1 MKYSVRIEA
10 AKSVFLQAM
19 NARWLTLL
27 AVAGLALTLS
37 GQALA
42 KPPEEEAID
51 RAEKAAERA
60 AKASERAA
68 EAAERAAERDMKDSR
83 DRDNRAADKDGGHD
97 SDRQTSDGD
106 KVELASLDPS
116 DSSNETIK
124 SQPATSSSGGS
135 TSEDGDSNQS
145 GSTESSSGSDD
156 AGEEW
161 LSGSDSGTSGGSGG
175 DDSSGSTSGSN
186 ESGDSGSDGSSGSSG
201 GSGDSVSDD
210 SSGSNS
216 GSNESGDDDDDS
228 DDDNNKGS
236 GHDQKFGI
244 IPVENDEAGNPYREG
259 ELVVMSDDAG
269 LVSRAQSLG
278 FGIIEQRPL
287 ESIGA
292 VVARLRRPEGVTSNQ
307 ALELLRTSEPA
318 SASGYNYLYRA
329 TGKVPVD
336 QQQDVPAPLS
346 PVKHERNKTTSIGL
360 IDGFSADTIGA
371 WKVERLVDKPA
382 MAGHGDA
389 VAGIVLRD
397 LANAYSAEPDR
408 LILLD
413 VMRGQTG
420 KGAADVA
427 ALVFAFDRLVTA
439 RVGVVNLSLAGPD
452 HPALQRAVSQS
463 LKSGMVVV
471 AAVGNE
477 GPAAPPAFPA
487 AYDGV
492 IGVSA
497 VDSSGKPY
505 LYSGRGAHVDIAAL
519 GFEVSPTAKGGEL
532 VGTSYAAPHVTAMI
546 AGEQKRRKGGSLDS
560 LLAEF
565 AEDAGAPG
573 RDPIYGLG
581 ILALDKPARLAQAAQ
596 SSNH

>member
-1 MKYSVRIEA
+1 MKS
-10 AKSVFLQAM
+10 
-19 NARWLTLL
+19 RWLTLL
-27 AVAGLALTLS
+27 AALGFALALS
-37 GQALA
+37 GPALA

-60 AKASERAA
+60 AKASERAT
-68 EAAERAAERDMKDSR
+68 EAAERASEREKKDSR
-83 DRDNRAADKDGGHD
+83 EKDTRDSGKVSGNDGD
-97 SDRQTSDGD
+97 SDSDS
-106 KVELASLDPS
+106 KVEQVSLKLG
-116 DSSNETIK
+116 DSS
-124 SQPATSSSGGS
+124 PS
-135 TSEDGDSNQS
+135 TTTADSDDGDSNTS
-145 GSTESSSGSDD
+145 GSTES
-156 AGEEW
+156 
-161 LSGSDSGTSGGSGG
+161 GSG
-175 DDSSGSTSGSN
+175 
-186 ESGDSGSDGSSGSSG
+186 SGDSGGSSGGGSGSDELLSGSNSGSSG
-201 GSGDSVSDD
+201 GSGDSGGDN
-210 SSGSNS
+210 SGSNS
-216 GSNESGDDDDDS
+216 GSGSSGGGSDDDDDG
-228 DDDNNKGS
+228 DDDNIKGN
-236 GHDQKFGI
+236 GRDQSFGI
-244 IPVENDEAGNPYREG
+244 IPVENDESGNPFREG

-269 LVSRAQSLG
+269 LISRAQSLG

-307 ALELLRTSEPA
+307 ALELLRTREPT
-318 SASGYNYLYRA
+318 SAAGYNYLYRA
-329 TGKVPVD
+329 TGKVPAAPD
-336 QQQDVPAPLS
+336 DRQQATAASTQAPA
-346 PVKHERNKTTSIGL
+346 HEKNRTTSIGV
-360 IDGFSADTIGA
+360 IDGFAADAING
-371 WKVERLVDKPA
+371 WKVERLVGTPA

-408 LILLD
+408 LLLLD
-413 VMRGQTG
+413 VMRGEAG

-439 RVGVVNLSLAGPD
+439 HVGIVNLSLAGPD

-463 LKSGMVVV
+463 QKSGMIVV
-471 AAVGNE
+471 AAVGND

-492 IGVSA
+492 VGVSA

-505 LYSGRGAHVDIAAL
+505 IYSGRGPHVDIAAL

-546 AGEQKRRKGGSLDS
+546 AGEQKHHSGRSIDS
-560 LLAEF
+560 LLTEF

-581 ILALDKPARLAQAAQ
+581 ILTLDKPARLAQAAQ
-596 SSNH
+596 RSNN

>member
-1 MKYSVRIEA
+1 MKS
-10 AKSVFLQAM
+10 
-19 NARWLTLL
+19 RWLILL
-27 AVAGLALTLS
+27 AALGFALALS

-68 EAAERAAERDMKDSR
+68 EAAERASEREKKDSR
-83 DRDNRAADKDGGHD
+83 DKDIRDSGKVSGND
-97 SDRQTSDGD
+97 SDNDSDN
-106 KVELASLDPS
+106 KVELASLKPS
-116 DSSNETIK
+116 DGTPTN
-124 SQPATSSSGGS
+124 ATADS
-135 TSEDGDSNQS
+135 DDADSNTS
-145 GSTESSSGSDD
+145 GSTESGSGSGDSGGSSGGSSGSD
-156 AGEEW
+156 EL
-161 LSGSDSGTSGGSGG
+161 LSGS
-175 DDSSGSTSGSN
+175 N
-186 ESGDSGSDGSSGSSG
+186 SGSSG
-201 GSGDSVSDD
+201 GSGDD

-216 GSNESGDDDDDS
+216 GSGGSGSGDDDDD
-228 DDDNNKGS
+228 DDDGDDGNSKGS
-236 GHDQKFGI
+236 GRDQKFGI
-244 IPVENDEAGNPYREG
+244 IPVENDESGNPFREG

-307 ALELLRTSEPA
+307 ALELLRTREPT
-318 SASGYNYLYRA
+318 SAAGYNYLYRA
-329 TGKVPVD
+329 TGKVPAVPD
-336 QQQDVPAPLS
+336 DRQQATPAPTEA
-346 PVKHERNKTTSIGL
+346 PAHEKNRTTSIGV
-360 IDGFSADTIGA
+360 IDGFAADAING
-371 WKVERLVDKPA
+371 WKVERLIGTPA

-408 LILLD
+408 LLLLD
-413 VMRGQTG
+413 VMRGEAG

-427 ALVFAFDRLVTA
+427 ALVVAFDRLVTSH
-439 RVGVVNLSLAGPD
+439 VGIVNLSLAGPD

-463 LKSGMVVV
+463 QKSGMIVV
-471 AAVGNE
+471 AAVGND

-492 IGVSA
+492 VGVSA

-505 LYSGRGAHVDIAAL
+505 IYSGRGPHVDIAAL

-546 AGEQKRRKGGSLDS
+546 AGEQKHHSGRSIDS
-560 LLAEF
+560 LLTEF
-565 AEDAGAPG
+565 AEDAGVPG
-573 RDPIYGLG
+573 RDPVYGLG
-581 ILALDKPARLAQAAQ
+581 ILTLDKPARLAQAAQ
-596 SSNH
+596 RSNN

>member
-1 MKYSVRIEA
+1 MKS
-10 AKSVFLQAM
+10 
-19 NARWLTLL
+19 RWLTLL
-27 AVAGLALTLS
+27 AVTGLALTLS

-42 KPPEEEAID
+42 KPPEEEAFD

-60 AKASERAA
+60 AKASERAS
-68 EAAERAAERDMKDSR
+68 EAAERAAERDQKDSR
-83 DRDNRAADKDGGHD
+83 DRNSRDSEKTGGKDVSSNK
-97 SDRQTSDGD
+97 SDD
-106 KVELASLDPS
+106 KVELASLKSS
-116 DSSNETIK
+116 DSS
-124 SQPATSSSGGS
+124 PAKTSGDGEITLADSTPS
-135 TSEDGDSNQS
+135 TSTPS
-145 GSTESSSGSDD
+145 GSTLGGSGDD
-156 AGEEW
+156 SLSGDGDDSEH
-161 LSGSDSGTSGGSGG
+161 LSGSDGDNG
-175 DDSSGSTSGSN
+175 DDDN
-186 ESGDSGSDGSSGSSG
+186 GDDNQ
-201 GSGDSVSDD
+201 
-210 SSGSNS
+210 GSNS
-216 GSNESGDDDDDS
+216 GSGGSGDDDDDDDG
-228 DDDNNKGS
+228 DDDNSKGN
-236 GHDQKFGI
+236 GRDQKFGI

-307 ALELLRTSEPA
+307 ALELLRTNEPA

-329 TGKVPVD
+329 TGKVLED
-336 QQQDVPAPLS
+336 EQQAPPAPAPAPS
-346 PVKHERNKTTSIGL
+346 RPAHQKIRTTSIGV
-360 IDGFSADTIGA
+360 IDGFAADAIDG
-371 WKVERLVDKPA
+371 WNVERLVDKPA
-382 MAGHGDA
+382 MTGHGDA
-389 VAGIVLRD
+389 VTAILLRD
-397 LANAYSAEPDR
+397 LANAYGAKPDR
-408 LILLD
+408 LMLLD
-413 VMRGQTG
+413 VMRGKTG

-439 RVGVVNLSLAGPD
+439 HVDIANLSLAGPD

-463 LKSGMVVV
+463 LKSGMIVV

-492 IGVSA
+492 VGVSA

-546 AGEQKRRKGGSLDS
+546 AGEQKRHSGRSIDS
-560 LLAEF
+560 LLTEF

-573 RDPIYGLG
+573 RDPVYGLG
-581 ILALDKPARLAQAAQ
+581 ILTLDKPARLALAAQ
-596 SSNH
+596 RNSN

>member
-10 AKSVFLQAM
+10 AKGVFLQAM

-83 DRDNRAADKDGGHD
+83 DRDNRAADKDGGND

-116 DSSNETIK
+116 ESSTETTK
-124 SQPATSSSGGS
+124 SQPATSSSGES
-135 TSEDGDSNQS
+135 TSEDGDSNQY

-161 LSGSDSGTSGGSGG
+161 LSGSNSGTSGGSGG

-186 ESGDSGSDGSSGSSG
+186 ESGESGSDGSSGSSG
-201 GSGDSVSDD
+201 GSGD
-210 SSGSNS
+210 
-216 GSNESGDDDDDS
+216 SGDDDDDS

-287 ESIGA
+287 KSIGA

-329 TGKVPVD
+329 TGKVPAD
-336 QQQDVPAPLS
+336 QQQDVPAP
-346 PVKHERNKTTSIGL
+346 PPAVKHERNKTTSIGL
-360 IDGFSADTIGA
+360 IDGFSADIIGG

-397 LANAYSAEPDR
+397 LANAYSAEPER

-413 VMRGQTG
+413 VIRGQTG

-463 LKSGMVVV
+463 LKSGIVVV

-477 GPAAPPAFPA
+477 GPAAAPAFPA

-546 AGEQKRRKGGSLDS
+546 AGEQKHRKGKSLDS
-560 LLAEF
+560 LLTEF

>member
-1 MKYSVRIEA
+1 MKS
-10 AKSVFLQAM
+10 
-19 NARWLTLL
+19 RWLTLL
-27 AVAGLALTLS
+27 AVTGLALTLS

-42 KPPEEEAID
+42 KPPEEEAFD

-60 AKASERAA
+60 AKASERAS
-68 EAAERAAERDMKDSR
+68 EAAERAAERDQKDSR
-83 DRDNRAADKDGGHD
+83 DRNSRDSEKTGGKDVSSNK
-97 SDRQTSDGD
+97 SDD
-106 KVELASLDPS
+106 KVELASLKSS
-116 DSSNETIK
+116 DSS
-124 SQPATSSSGGS
+124 PAKTSGDGEITLADSTPS
-135 TSEDGDSNQS
+135 TSTPS
-145 GSTESSSGSDD
+145 GSTLGGSGDD
-156 AGEEW
+156 SLSGDGDDSEH
-161 LSGSDSGTSGGSGG
+161 LSGSDGDNG
-175 DDSSGSTSGSN
+175 DDDN
-186 ESGDSGSDGSSGSSG
+186 GDDNQ
-201 GSGDSVSDD
+201 
-210 SSGSNS
+210 GSNS
-216 GSNESGDDDDDS
+216 GSGGSGDDDDDDDG
-228 DDDNNKGS
+228 DDDNSKGN
-236 GHDQKFGI
+236 GRDQKFGI

-307 ALELLRTSEPA
+307 ALELLRTNEPA

-329 TGKVPVD
+329 TGKVLED
-336 QQQDVPAPLS
+336 EQQAPPAPAPAS
-346 PVKHERNKTTSIGL
+346 SRPAHQKIRTTSIGV
-360 IDGFSADTIGA
+360 IDGFAADAIDG
-371 WKVERLVDKPA
+371 WNVERLVDKPA
-382 MAGHGDA
+382 MTGHGDA
-389 VAGIVLRD
+389 VTAILLRD
-397 LANAYSAEPDR
+397 LANAYGAKPDR
-408 LILLD
+408 LMLLD
-413 VMRGQTG
+413 VMRGKTG

-439 RVGVVNLSLAGPD
+439 HVDIANLSLAGPD

-463 LKSGMVVV
+463 LKSGMIVV

-492 IGVSA
+492 VGVSA

-546 AGEQKRRKGGSLDS
+546 AGEQKRHSGRSIDS
-560 LLAEF
+560 LLTEF

-573 RDPIYGLG
+573 RDPVYGLG
-581 ILALDKPARLAQAAQ
+581 ILTLDKPARLALAAQ
-596 SSNH
+596 RNSN

>member
-10 AKSVFLQAM
+10 VKSVFLQAM
-19 NARWLTLL
+19 NSRWLTLL

-68 EAAERAAERDMKDSR
+68 EVAERAAERDASDRDKKDSR
-83 DRDNRAADKDGGHD
+83 DNRDSAKASDEDSSRTD
-97 SDRQTSDGD
+97 SDS
-106 KVELASLDPS
+106 KVELASLEPS
-116 DSSNETIK
+116 DGSSTTTTDK
-124 SQPATSSSGGS
+124 SSTSSGSGDDQ
-135 TSEDGDSNQS
+135 DGNSS
-145 GSTESSSGSDD
+145 GSTESGSGSDD
-156 AGEEW
+156 SDGGEEW
-161 LSGSDSGTSGGSGG
+161 LSGSDSGSSGGSG
-175 DDSSGSTSGSN
+175 D
-186 ESGDSGSDGSSGSSG
+186 DGSSGSSG
-201 GSGDSVSDD
+201 GSGDDND
-210 SSGSNS
+210 NSGSNS
-216 GSNESGDDDDDS
+216 GSGSSGSGDDDDDDS
-228 DDDNNKGS
+228 DDDDNKGN
-236 GHDQKFGI
+236 GRDQKFGI

-278 FGIIEQRPL
+278 FGVIEQRPL

-307 ALELLRTSEPA
+307 ALELLRTREPA

-329 TGKVPVD
+329 TGKPPVEPEG
-336 QQQDVPAPLS
+336 QQQVNPAPTPAS
-346 PVKHERNKTTSIGL
+346 STPAHRREKNKTMSVGV
-360 IDGFSADTIGA
+360 IDGFSAETIDG

-382 MAGHGDA
+382 RAGHGDA
-389 VAGIVLRD
+389 VAGILLRD

-408 LILLD
+408 LVLLD

-463 LKSGMVVV
+463 LKSGMIVV

-505 LYSGRGAHVDIAAL
+505 LYSGRGPHVDIAAL
-519 GFEVSPTAKGGEL
+519 GFEVSPSAKGGEL

-546 AGEQKRRKGGSLDS
+546 AGEQKRHTGKSIDS
-560 LLAEF
+560 LLTEF

-596 SSNH
+596 SSNN

>member
-1 MKYSVRIEA
+1 MKS
-10 AKSVFLQAM
+10 
-19 NARWLTLL
+19 RWLTLL

-68 EAAERAAERDMKDSR
+68 EVAERAADRDKKDSR
-83 DRDNRAADKDGGHD
+83 DNRDSAKASDKDSSRTD
-97 SDRQTSDGD
+97 SDS
-106 KVELASLDPS
+106 KVELASLEPS
-116 DSSNETIK
+116 DSSPTTTTDK
-124 SQPATSSSGGS
+124 SSTSSGSGDDQ
-135 TSEDGDSNQS
+135 DGNSS
-145 GSTESSSGSDD
+145 GSTESGSGSDD
-156 AGEEW
+156 NSDGDEEW
-161 LSGSDSGTSGGSGG
+161 LSGSNSGSSGGSG
-175 DDSSGSTSGSN
+175 D
-186 ESGDSGSDGSSGSSG
+186 DGSSGSSG
-201 GSGDSVSDD
+201 GSGDDND
-210 SSGSNS
+210 NSGSNS
-216 GSNESGDDDDDS
+216 GSGSSGSGDDDDDDS
-228 DDDNNKGS
+228 DDDDKGN
-236 GHDQKFGI
+236 GREQKFGI

-278 FGIIEQRPL
+278 FGVIEQRPL

-307 ALELLRTSEPA
+307 ALELLRTREPA
-318 SASGYNYLYRA
+318 SASGYNYLYSA
-329 TGKVPVD
+329 TGKPPVEPEG
-336 QQQDVPAPLS
+336 QQQVTPAPTPAS
-346 PVKHERNKTTSIGL
+346 STPAHRREKNKTMSVGV
-360 IDGFSADTIGA
+360 IDGFSAETIDG
-371 WKVERLVDKPA
+371 WKVERLIDKPA
-382 MAGHGDA
+382 LAGHGDA
-389 VAGIVLRD
+389 VAGILLRD

-408 LILLD
+408 LVLLD

-439 RVGVVNLSLAGPD
+439 RVGIVNLSLAGPD

-463 LKSGMVVV
+463 LKSGMIVV

-497 VDSSGKPY
+497 VDSNGKPY
-505 LYSGRGAHVDIAAL
+505 LYSGRGSHVDIAAL
-519 GFEVSPTAKGGEL
+519 GFEVSPIAKGGEL

-546 AGEQKRRKGGSLDS
+546 AGEQKRHTGRSIDS
-560 LLAEF
+560 LLTEF

-573 RDPIYGLG
+573 RDPVYGLG

-596 SSNH
+596 SSNN

>member
-1 MKYSVRIEA
+1 MKYSVRIGA
-10 AKSVFLQAM
+10 VKSVFLQSM
-19 NARWLTLL
+19 KSRWLTLL
-27 AVAGLALTLS
+27 AALGFALALS
-37 GQALA
+37 GPALA

-60 AKASERAA
+60 AKASERAT
-68 EAAERAAERDMKDSR
+68 EAAERASEREKKDSR
-83 DRDNRAADKDGGHD
+83 DKDIRDSGKVSSND
-97 SDRQTSDGD
+97 SDS
-106 KVELASLDPS
+106 KVEQVSLKS
-116 DSSNETIK
+116 GDSS
-124 SQPATSSSGGS
+124 PS
-135 TSEDGDSNQS
+135 TTTADSDDGDSNTS
-145 GSTESSSGSDD
+145 GSTESGSGSSGSSGSD
-156 AGEEW
+156 EL
-161 LSGSDSGTSGGSGG
+161 LSGS
-175 DDSSGSTSGSN
+175 N
-186 ESGDSGSDGSSGSSG
+186 SGSSG
-201 GSGDSVSDD
+201 GSGDD

-216 GSNESGDDDDDS
+216 GSGGSGSGSGSGDDDDDG
-228 DDDNNKGS
+228 DDDNIKGN
-236 GHDQKFGI
+236 GRDQSFGI
-244 IPVENDEAGNPYREG
+244 IPVENDESGNPFREG
-259 ELVVMSDDAG
+259 ELVVMSDDVG

-307 ALELLRTSEPA
+307 ALELLRTREPT
-318 SASGYNYLYRA
+318 SAAGYNYLYRA
-329 TGKVPVD
+329 TGKVPAAPD
-336 QQQDVPAPLS
+336 DRQQATAASTQAPA
-346 PVKHERNKTTSIGL
+346 HEKNRTTSIGV
-360 IDGFSADTIGA
+360 IDGFAADAING
-371 WKVERLVDKPA
+371 WKVERLVGTPA

-408 LILLD
+408 LLLLD
-413 VMRGQTG
+413 VMRGEAG

-439 RVGVVNLSLAGPD
+439 HVGIVNLSLAGPD

-463 LKSGMVVV
+463 QKSGMIVV
-471 AAVGNE
+471 AAVGND

-492 IGVSA
+492 VGVSA

-505 LYSGRGAHVDIAAL
+505 IYSGRGPHVDIAAL

-546 AGEQKRRKGGSLDS
+546 AGEQKRHSGRSIDS
-560 LLAEF
+560 LLTEF

-581 ILALDKPARLAQAAQ
+581 ILTLDKPARLAQAAQ
-596 SSNH
+596 RSNN

>member
-1 MKYSVRIEA
+1 MKS
-10 AKSVFLQAM
+10 
-19 NARWLTLL
+19 RWLTLL
-27 AVAGLALTLS
+27 AVTGLALTLS

-42 KPPEEEAID
+42 KPPEEEAFD

-60 AKASERAA
+60 AKASERAS
-68 EAAERAAERDMKDSR
+68 EAAERAAERDQKDSR
-83 DRDNRAADKDGGHD
+83 DRNSRDSEKTGGKDVSSNK
-97 SDRQTSDGD
+97 SDD
-106 KVELASLDPS
+106 KVELASLKSS
-116 DSSNETIK
+116 DSS
-124 SQPATSSSGGS
+124 PAKTSGDGEITLADSTPS
-135 TSEDGDSNQS
+135 TSTPS
-145 GSTESSSGSDD
+145 GSTPGGSGDD
-156 AGEEW
+156 SLSGDGDDSEH
-161 LSGSDSGTSGGSGG
+161 LSGSDGDNG
-175 DDSSGSTSGSN
+175 DDDN
-186 ESGDSGSDGSSGSSG
+186 GDDNQ
-201 GSGDSVSDD
+201 
-210 SSGSNS
+210 GSNS
-216 GSNESGDDDDDS
+216 GSDGSGDDDDDDDG
-228 DDDNNKGS
+228 DDDNSKGN
-236 GHDQKFGI
+236 GRDQKFGI

-307 ALELLRTSEPA
+307 ALELLRTNEPA

-329 TGKVPVD
+329 TGKVLED
-336 QQQDVPAPLS
+336 EQQAPPAPAPAPS
-346 PVKHERNKTTSIGL
+346 RSAHQKIRTTSIGV
-360 IDGFSADTIGA
+360 IDGFAADAIDG
-371 WKVERLVDKPA
+371 WNVERLVDKPA
-382 MAGHGDA
+382 MTGHGDA
-389 VAGIVLRD
+389 VTAILLRD
-397 LANAYSAEPDR
+397 LANAYGAKPDR
-408 LILLD
+408 LMLLD
-413 VMRGQTG
+413 VMRGKTG

-439 RVGVVNLSLAGPD
+439 HVDIANLSLAGPD

-463 LKSGMVVV
+463 LKSGMIVV

-492 IGVSA
+492 VGVSA

-546 AGEQKRRKGGSLDS
+546 AGEQKRHSGRSIDS
-560 LLAEF
+560 LLTEF

-573 RDPIYGLG
+573 RDPVYGLG
-581 ILALDKPARLAQAAQ
+581 ILTLDKPARLALAAQ
-596 SSNH
+596 RNSN

>member
-83 DRDNRAADKDGGHD
+83 DRDNRAADKDGGND

-116 DSSNETIK
+116 ESSTETTK
-124 SQPATSSSGGS
+124 SQPATSSSGES
-135 TSEDGDSNQS
+135 TSEDGDSNQY

-186 ESGDSGSDGSSGSSG
+186 ESGESGSDGSSGSSG
-201 GSGDSVSDD
+201 GSGD
-210 SSGSNS
+210 
-216 GSNESGDDDDDS
+216 SGDDDDDS

-329 TGKVPVD
+329 TGKVPAD
-336 QQQDVPAPLS
+336 QQQDVPAP
-346 PVKHERNKTTSIGL
+346 PPAVKHERNKTTSIGL
-360 IDGFSADTIGA
+360 IDGFSADIIGG

-397 LANAYSAEPDR
+397 LANAYSAEPER

-463 LKSGMVVV
+463 LKSGIVVV

-477 GPAAPPAFPA
+477 GPAAAPAFPA

-546 AGEQKRRKGGSLDS
+546 AGEQKHRKGKSLDS
-560 LLAEF
+560 LLTEF